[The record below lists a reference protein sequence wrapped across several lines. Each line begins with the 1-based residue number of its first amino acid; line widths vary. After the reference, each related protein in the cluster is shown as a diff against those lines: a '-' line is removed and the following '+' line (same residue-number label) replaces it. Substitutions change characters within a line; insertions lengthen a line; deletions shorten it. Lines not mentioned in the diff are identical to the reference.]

1 MWWRNAQAGHNAQ
14 AKGSVRIIAI
24 PPGEAPL
31 WVREK
36 WVGLILP
43 LTRYGS
49 ANTFRT
55 FGVLSGPRTFLPQV
69 WALAL
74 GRSNKT
80 YGFPVNAARAV
91 EILGHASPEA
101 AAWWRENARELI
113 LPGRYL
119 LFHAEV
125 CDLVTE

>member
-1 MWWRNAQAGHNAQ
+1 MWWRNALTNR
-14 AKGSVRIIAI
+14 SVRIIAI

-36 WVGLILP
+36 WVGLTLP
-43 LTRYGS
+43 LARFGS
-49 ANTFRT
+49 ANTFHT

-69 WALAL
+69 WALAR
-74 GRSNKT
+74 GRSNKI

-91 EILGHASPEA
+91 EVLSHASPDA
-101 AAWWRENARELI
+101 AAWWQENARELI